1 MSSAPLI
8 TPISP
13 TACTIEGIV
22 VVPRVI
28 HFDGRGFLVEGLRKD
43 DEVALGHAFH
53 MAYTSL
59 SVPGAARDADRW
71 HHHALQQDRYLVI
84 TGAMLMAF
92 YDPRP
97 SSPTQG
103 CLEVLRV
110 VGASSA
116 QVAEASSSG
125 QRFDVPTHLV
135 MIPIG
140 VYHAVKNAGH
150 EGSILQNFPT
160 RLYDPADE
168 GRAPFADV
176 PIPGLGN
183 APFAWDLVVA
193 E

>member
-1 MSSAPLI
+1 MPKDEGGRKRAFHARPPPPPPTPRGGGGGGGGGPFTLTLPAPIKGEGGAAMASDIFI
-8 TPISP
+8 TPIAP
-13 TACTIEGIV
+13 TACSIEGIV

-43 DEVALGHAFH
+43 DEVARGHEFH

-140 VYHAVKNAGH
+140 V
-150 EGSILQNFPT
+150 S
-160 RLYDPADE
+160 
-168 GRAPFADV
+168 
-176 PIPGLGN
+176 
-183 APFAWDLVVA
+183 
-193 E
+193 